1 MGQEKRIH
9 PHRLK
14 SSNHKVQHIVKTK
27 KKNREEDNT
36 MTTVKLEDIKVSKAL
51 MRLLENVSIVGGDI
65 TEIDEEHAR
74 KIIALVVK
82 DGLIEEDVN
91 DAIIQFITKTG
102 GIDLDYFPDVDSCV
116 DIAKRVIENDTN
128 NKEEGS
134 SSYIIGSLPKSY
146 IPFINVDLVAEAIA
160 KNKMYV
166 FVPKWRA
173 AIRFWS

>member
-1 MGQEKRIH
+1 MK
-9 PHRLK
+9 
-14 SSNHKVQHIVKTK
+14 
-27 KKNREEDNT
+27 
-36 MTTVKLEDIKVSKAL
+36 TVKLEDIKVSKAL

-65 TEIDEEHAR
+65 TEIDENHAR

-82 DGLIEEDVN
+82 DGLIEDVN
-91 DAIIQFITKTG
+91 DAIIEYITKTG
-102 GIDLDYFPDVDSCV
+102 GIDIDYFPDVDSCV

-146 IPFINVDLVAEAIA
+146 VPFINVNLVAEKIA
-160 KNKMYV
+160 KNDMYV
-166 FVPKWRA
+166 FVPQWRA